1 MTRDAIH
8 EEYLPD
14 HNLDESQMLHFSK
27 VLVRE
32 SGAISSSSAFFSR
45 LGGSPNLSSYFL
57 GMSKFAGLSYPVQQ
71 FSNQLGFVDFK
82 FHCPLAVQEAAVK
95 QGTSRLRSPKLA
107 LQSQHLWKLTGALP
121 GIASQG
127 H

>member
-1 MTRDAIH
+1 MKRDAIH

-45 LGGSPNLSSYFL
+45 LGVSPNLSSYFL
-57 GMSKFAGLSYPVQQ
+57 GMSKFAGLSYPDLSSPTIFKPV
-71 FSNQLGFVDFK
+71 GFCK
-82 FHCPLAVQEAAVK
+82 FQMISSSIVHWQSK
-95 QGTSRLRSPKLA
+95 KL
-107 LQSQHLWKLTGALP
+107 Q
-121 GIASQG
+121 
-127 H
+127 